1 MRDWLEIRRGTAPL
15 IVSFPHTGTDI
26 PAEIE
31 EHLVSPWLARKD
43 ADWWVH
49 LLYDMA
55 EKLNATTV
63 RTPLSRTVIDVN
75 RDPSGASLYPGQA
88 TTDLCPLTT
97 FDGDSGKVHVEL
109 RTRPDQPPSRGVENL
124 SLAVTDEAGVP
135 LDGLTIDV
143 VPWMPAMGHGASV
156 KPQVT
161 ALGNGH
167 YTVDNVDFVMPG
179 QWQIRITFSGAIE
192 DHAISVLQIP

>member
-1 MRDWLEIRRGTAPL
+1 MIRSAMILAAITIAARFTRLLVFTLAVAWSTLGIACSSAPA
-15 IVSFPHTGTDI
+15 SS
-26 PAEIE
+26 A
-31 EHLVSPWLARKD
+31 SS
-43 ADWWVH
+43 
-49 LLYDMA
+49 
-55 EKLNATTV
+55 AT
-63 RTPLSRTVIDVN
+63 S
-75 RDPSGASLYPGQA
+75 DPFEGE
-88 TTDLCPLTT
+88 PLTT
-97 FDGDSGKVHVEL
+97 FDGDGGKVHVEL